1 MQKLVL
7 SKRDFSKLIEK
18 KNKRKKEMKK
28 RKYESLENT
37 FKCWMIF
44 L

>member
-18 KNKRKKEMKK
+18 TKQKKKGNEKK
-28 RKYESLENT
+28 K
-37 FKCWMIF
+37 K
-44 L
+44 